1 MKLKYKILALNV
13 AALLI
18 MLIILGPII
27 IKMSDNYNLS
37 NILNYLQSQGDYSS
51 IYIEQYVLNKASNIF
66 EVPSIMESD
75 SSYLCSYL
83 EKNINCRVQ
92 IFYGNTLL
100 GDSEEVLDSKATVR
114 PEVKETFKGN
124 RAYFISKNKSRTLY
138 YATPLNIDGRY
149 NYSLAFIYDLTVA
162 DNMKKQN
169 INMFMITGLLS
180 ASLSVFFSIFIS
192 GRITNPIKNL
202 TETAKLLSK
211 GDLNQKVEV
220 HSNDE
225 VGELAD
231 NFNYMAESLRNM
243 IHELKDEKEKQKNF
257 FDNFTHEIRTPLT
270 TILGYSE
277 LLWKTDSIEV
287 KDKSLFHIT
296 SEGKRMLNMVEKLL
310 ELSRLKRFDFEINK
324 CETNLKT
331 LVEEVCDSIH
341 YKLGRYNIALDLKL
355 ENLSSFVDPD
365 LFKQVIINILDNSIK
380 YSETTKIE
388 IDLIKDNE
396 KTKLIIKDYGIG
408 IEPSTL
414 ENIFEPYY
422 KGDKSRNSSI
432 EGWGL
437 GLSIVK
443 EIIDKHDAKIDIASE
458 KDRGTQV
465 TITL

>member
-1 MKLKYKILALNV
+1 MKLKYKILALNA

-27 IKMSDNYNLS
+27 IQMSDNYNLS

-51 IYIEQYVLNKASNIF
+51 IYIEQYVLNKAGNIF
-66 EVPSIMESD
+66 KVPNVMETD

-83 EKNINCRVQ
+83 SKNINCRVQ
-92 IFYGNTLL
+92 IYEGKTLL
-100 GDSEEVLDSKATVR
+100 GDSEEILDNNIAIR
-114 PEVKETFKGN
+114 PEVEATFKGN
-124 RAYFISKNKSRTLY
+124 RAYFISRAKTRTLY
-138 YATPLNIDGRY
+138 FATPINIDGRY
-149 NYSLAFIYDLTVA
+149 NYSLAFIYDLADA
-162 DNMKKQN
+162 DNMKRQN
-169 INMFMITGLLS
+169 INLFIVTGLL
-180 ASLSVFFSIFIS
+180 AGSLSVFFSIFIS
-192 GRITNPIKNL
+192 GKITNPIKDL
-202 TETAKLLSK
+202 IEKAKLLSK

-220 HSNDE
+220 QSNDE

-231 NFNYMAESLRNM
+231 NFNYMADSLRKM
-243 IHELKDEKEKQKNF
+243 IHELKDEKDKQKNF

-277 LLWKTDSIEV
+277 LLWKTDDIDV

-296 SEGKRMLNMVEKLL
+296 SEGKRMLNMVESLL
-310 ELSRLKRFDFEINK
+310 ELSRLKRFDFQINK
-324 CETNLKT
+324 CDTNLKT

-341 YKLGRYNIALDLKL
+341 YKLGRYNIDLNLKL
-355 ENLSSFVDPD
+355 ENLSASVDPD

-380 YSETTKIE
+380 YSETSKIDIILE
-388 IDLIKDNE
+388 YSEAIKL
-396 KTKLIIKDYGIG
+396 TIKDYGVG
-408 IEPSTL
+408 IDPNTL

-443 EIIDKHDAKIDIASE
+443 EIIDKHGAAISVTSE
-458 KDRGTQV
+458 KSKGTQV

>member
-1 MKLKYKILALNV
+1 MKLKYKILALNA

-27 IKMSDNYNLS
+27 IQMSDNYNLS

-51 IYIEQYVLNKASNIF
+51 IYIEQYVLNKAGNIF
-66 EVPSIMESD
+66 EVPNVMESD

-83 EKNINCRVQ
+83 SKNIDCRVQ

-100 GDSEEVLDSKATVR
+100 GDSEEILDNNITIR
-114 PEVKETFKGN
+114 PEVEETFRGN
-124 RAYFISKNKSRTLY
+124 RAYFISRAKNRTLY
-138 YATPLNIDGRY
+138 FATPLNIDGRY
-149 NYSLAFIYDLTVA
+149 NYSLAYIYDLTDA
-162 DNMKKQN
+162 DNMKRQN
-169 INMFMITGLLS
+169 INMFIITGLL
-180 ASLSVFFSIFIS
+180 AGSLSVFFSIFIS
-192 GRITNPIKNL
+192 GKITNPIKDL
-202 TETAKLLSK
+202 TEKAKLLSK
-211 GDLNQKVEV
+211 GDLHQKVEV
-220 HSNDE
+220 QSNDE
-225 VGELAD
+225 VGELAG
-231 NFNYMAESLRNM
+231 NFNYMADSLRKM
-243 IHELKDEKEKQKNF
+243 IHELKDEKDKQKNF

-277 LLWKTDSIEV
+277 LLWKTDDIDV

-296 SEGKRMLNMVEKLL
+296 SEGKRMLNMVENLL
-310 ELSRLKRFDFEINK
+310 ELSRLKRFDFQINK
-324 CETNLKT
+324 CDTNLKT

-341 YKLGRYNIALDLKL
+341 YKLGRYNIQLNLKL
-355 ENLSSFVDPD
+355 ENLSASVDPD

-380 YSETTKIE
+380 YSETSKIDITLE
-388 IDLIKDNE
+388 YNEGIKL
-396 KTKLIIKDYGIG
+396 TIKDYGIG
-408 IEPSTL
+408 IDPYTL

-443 EIIDKHDAKIDIASE
+443 EIIDKHGAAISLTSE
-458 KDRGTQV
+458 KNKGAQV